1 MKTAINYRN
10 SICKHLNVT
19 IEALHGKSRVRP
31 LPLKRQLVTLFL
43 HKRFGH
49 EMPMKN
55 LGVQLMNYSEK
66 SAHSMVI
73 YNCREIESL
82 LSINDQ
88 VATYWHTECLRHDE
102 MFDRLETIEIKPMV
116 TDERSMVYYTTQ
128 MSKERSAAFKRNFF
142 RGMFLINAA
151 SLILLG
157 LMLFQIM

>member
-1 MKTAINYRN
+1 MKTAIDYRN
-10 SICKHLNVT
+10 SLCKHLNVN
-19 IEALHGKSRVRP
+19 IEALQGKSRVRP

-43 HKRFGH
+43 HNRFGH
-49 EMPMKN
+49 EMPMKT
-55 LGVQLMNYSEK
+55 LGVELMNYSEK

-73 YNCREIESL
+73 YNCREIKSL

-88 VATYWHTECLRHDE
+88 VVTYWNMECLRHDE
-102 MFDRLETIEIKPMV
+102 MFDRPETIEIKPMV
-116 TDERSMVYYTTQ
+116 TDEKSMVYYTTQ

-157 LMLFQIM
+157 LMLWQIM

>member
-1 MKTAINYRN
+1 MKTAIDYRN
-10 SICKHLNVT
+10 SLCQHLNVT
-19 IEALHGKSRVRP
+19 IEALNGKSRVRP

-43 HKRFGH
+43 HNRFGH

-73 YNCREIESL
+73 YNCREIKSL

-88 VATYWHTECLRHDE
+88 VATYWHMECLRHDE
-102 MFDRLETIEIKPMV
+102 MFHRTEPIEIKPMV
-116 TDERSMVYYTTQ
+116 TDERSMEYYSTK
-128 MSKERSAAFKRNFF
+128 MSRQRSAEFKRSFF
-142 RGMFLINAA
+142 KGMFLINAA

-157 LMLFQIM
+157 LMLLQIM